1 MKRLLLGSLLAVLAA
16 APAAA
21 AVYEIDAR
29 HTQVFFTYGHGGYS
43 HLRGRLNEVSGR
55 FDFDPADPAKASI
68 EVQLPL
74 SSLSTGVPK
83 LDTHLASADF
93 FEVEKFP
100 TASFAST
107 KVTVR
112 DATHL
117 DVAGDLTMH
126 GVTRPIVLAVT
137 VNKVG
142 EHSMSKAQMAGFDA
156 VATIRRSEFG
166 IGRMVPAVSDE
177 VQIRISTESQVPK
190 PEATAPAGAEK
201 KG

>member
-1 MKRLLLGSLLAVLAA
+1 MTRLLLAAVLATAFAGSATA
-16 APAAA
+16 AT
-21 AVYEIDAR
+21 YRIDPR
-29 HTQVFFTYGHGGYS
+29 HTQVHFTYSHHGYA
-43 HLRGRLNEVSGR
+43 HLSGRLGEASGEIE
-55 FDFDPADPAKASI
+55 FDPANPAASSVR
-68 EVQLPL
+68 VQLPL

>member
-1 MKRLLLGSLLAVLAA
+1 MTRFLLAAVLATAFAGNA
-16 APAAA
+16 AGAT
-21 AVYEIDAR
+21 YRIDPR
-29 HTQVFFTYGHGGYS
+29 HTQVHFTYS
-43 HLRGRLNEVSGR
+43 HHVYEHLSGRLGEASGEIE
-55 FDFDPADPAKASI
+55 FDPANPAASSVRV
-68 EVQLPL
+68 ELPL

-83 LDTHLASADF
+83 LDAHLASADF

-100 TASFAST
+100 IASFTST

-117 DVAGDLTMH
+117 DVAGELSMH
-126 GVTRPIVLAVT
+126 GVTRPVVLAVT
-137 VNKVG
+137 INKVG

-156 VATIRRSEFG
+156 VATIKRSEFG

-177 VQIRISTESQVPK
+177 VQIRISTEAQVPK
-190 PEATAPAGAEK
+190 PEVAAPAGAEK